1 MGSRVS
7 IQEWRPSI
15 NYAIQSE
22 RTQDLRK
29 FKQGKI
35 KSRYYLQRKFSCK
48 TSRFDYLLV
57 LSKRK

>member
-29 FKQGKI
+29 FKQGKLNLDI
-35 KSRYYLQRKFSCK
+35 IFKENSVARLADLITF
-48 TSRFDYLLV
+48 
-57 LSKRK
+57 